1 MKRWLSLKVK
11 SCLLALILSQIV
23 QVFPY
28 SVGRLAFE
36 WRGLHE
42 TCHEYWY
49 GRSHKYAVNVP
60 LEHSQQIIPSTMLS
74 IAEEPERSRR
84 LIAIAVDFA
93 PPSACLIELAA
104 EANQPVQPIQL
115 LIMELDLVKYERE
128 QEFVNTELAK
138 YAKECTDLQEAIDT
152 HERKEG
158 FEPDQI
164 VLLRAQARGH
174 LARLETESKSCALKV
189 SEQKKKVRAMKDIV
203 NLLDEFAAE
212 AATGKKAQL
221 ASMHEVVNAFN
232 EFAVEGAD
240 DQPDNSASDDK
251 HLSVE
256 AKESLTDDDKD
267 HASVG
272 TKHHPLIDDKEEHPS
287 IEA

>member
-1 MKRWLSLKVK
+1 
-11 SCLLALILSQIV
+11 
-23 QVFPY
+23 
-28 SVGRLAFE
+28 
-36 WRGLHE
+36 
-42 TCHEYWY
+42 
-49 GRSHKYAVNVP
+49 
-60 LEHSQQIIPSTMLS
+60 
-74 IAEEPERSRR
+74 
-84 LIAIAVDFA
+84 
-93 PPSACLIELAA
+93 
-104 EANQPVQPIQL
+104 
-115 LIMELDLVKYERE
+115 
-128 QEFVNTELAK
+128 
-138 YAKECTDLQEAIDT
+138 
-152 HERKEG
+152 
-158 FEPDQI
+158 
-164 VLLRAQARGH
+164 
-174 LARLETESKSCALKV
+174 
-189 SEQKKKVRAMKDIV
+189 MKDIV

-272 TKHHPLIDDKEEHPS
+272 TKHHPLIDDEEEHPS